1 MSKYLYPKQIGFDT
15 KPLEGKLYAFRFT
28 WETTEPIGK
37 ESIKNGFDA
46 LLAWWQNTYDV
57 LITHTMLGIE
67 GEIGVEIAFRP
78 KRDLDVTMET
88 LWDFLDRHAGNYY
101 LNLALPQAI
110 LYKPRWPWWVWAL
123 IAGGGIG
130 ATVAIARKRRK

>member
-1 MSKYLYPKQIGFDT
+1 MMKYLYPKQIGFDT
-15 KPLEGKLYAFRFT
+15 KPLKDKLYAFRFT

-37 ESIKNGFDA
+37 PSIKNGFDA

-57 LITHTMLGIE
+57 SITHTMLGIE
-67 GEIGVEIAFRP
+67 EELGVEIAFKP
-78 KRDLDVTMET
+78 KRDLSVTMET
-88 LWDFLDRHAGNYY
+88 LWDFLDRHAGEYY

-110 LYKPRWPWWVWAL
+110 LYKPRWPWWIWVL

-130 ATVAIARKRRK
+130 TTVAIVKKRRK